1 MEERMTIQEYINSVR
16 QSLNSIEQDADTG
29 TDPGPPC
36 NEINFSNL
44 EAIAGALARRYR
56 NYAKFRKDL
65 ERHTGS

>member
-1 MEERMTIQEYINSVR
+1 MEARMTIQEYINSVR

-44 EAIAGALARRYR
+44 
-56 NYAKFRKDL
+56 
-65 ERHTGS
+65 